1 MNNDIRD
8 LRQFAISQGT
18 SGNTFDEYQKYNFK
32 SSYINPSVVEE
43 RQLNV
48 TSIDVF
54 SRLLMDRIIFLGT
67 QINDDVANIITA
79 QMLWLEQQG
88 NTDIQLFINTPGG
101 SVYSGYGIVDCM
113 NFIRPDVS
121 TTIVGLAASMGAVIS
136 SSGVKGKRYALP
148 HSRFMIH
155 QPLSSLG
162 QMVQASDIEIQSNE
176 INKLKKELYETL
188 SENSG
193 LTYEKIEKMAD
204 RDNFMTVKEAIENGF
219 VDSVVVRNTV

>member
-1 MNNDIRD
+1 MDKIKDFRS
-8 LRQFAISQGT
+8 FVTSQGVN
-18 SGNTFDEYQKYNFK
+18 GNTFDEYQKYNFNGM
-32 SSYINPSVVEE
+32 YINPSVVEE
-43 RQLNV
+43 RQMNV

-67 QINDDVANIITA
+67 EINDDVANIITA

-88 NTDIQLFINTPGG
+88 DTDIQLFINSGGG

-113 NFIRPDVS
+113 NFIKPEVS
-121 TTIVGLAASMGAVIS
+121 TTIVGLAASMAAVIS
-136 SSGVKGKRYALP
+136 SSGVKGKRFALQ

-162 QMVQASDIEIQSNE
+162 HMVQASDIEIQSNE
-176 INKLKKELYETL
+176 INKLKKDLYETL

-193 LTYEKIEKMAD
+193 LTYEQIEKMAD
-204 RDNFMTVKEAIENGF
+204 RDNFMTVKEAMSKGF
-219 VDSVVVRNTV
+219 IDSVITRK